1 MRKRVRFFAVFTAI
15 MVGFFVAVG
24 MCFGVLYSPAPAAA
38 FDEGKMRVVVDAGHG
53 GVDGGVCGKRTGVKE
68 SDLNLSIAFFL
79 QDVLTDMGF
88 EVVMT
93 RKTQSG
99 LYDVATKGFKKRDM
113 QQRKEII
120 KSASPD
126 LVLSVH
132 QNFYS
137 AVGVRGGQVFYSKKT
152 GGEGLADGIQKR
164 LNELYQKVGVK
175 NRQSKQGEY
184 FILDCA
190 DCPSV
195 IVECGFLSN
204 PQDEALLQKESW
216 QKQLAEGIAGGVLE
230 HFSSNAA

>member
-1 MRKRVRFFAVFTAI
+1 MRFFAVFTAI

-38 FDEGKMRVVVDAGHG
+38 FDGGKMRIVVDAGHG

-79 QDVLTDMGF
+79 QDALTDMGF

-93 RKTQSG
+93 RKTESG
-99 LYDVATKGFKKRDM
+99 LYDAATKGFKRRDM
-113 QQRKEII
+113 QRRKEII
-120 KSASPD
+120 EGASPD

-137 AVGVRGGQVFYSKKT
+137 ATSVRGGQVFYLEKT
-152 GGEGLADGIQKR
+152 GGEELANSIQKR
-164 LNELYQKVGVK
+164 LNELYQKVGAK

-190 DCPSV
+190 ACPSV

-204 PQDEALLQKESW
+204 SQDEALLQKESW
-216 QKQLAEGIAGGVLE
+216 QKQIAAAIAGGVLE
-230 HFSSNAA
+230 YFASNTA